1 MICRS
6 DVTGLLV
13 EMSAGKRSAMDALV
27 PLIYEELR
35 DLARRHLVREDT
47 GHTLNTTALVHEAYV
62 RLVDVERVQWQ
73 DRTHFFA
80 VASRV
85 MRRVL
90 IEYARARKRDK
101 RGGGQVPLPL
111 EERDLPVEANLD
123 ELLALDEALTR
134 LEARKERHCRV
145 VEHRFFAGL
154 TVEETAQALGVSVAT
169 VRLDWRLARAWLN
182 RELAADPAGMTDQG
196 R

>member
-13 EMSAGKRSAMDALV
+13 EMSAGKRGGMDALV

-169 VRLDWRLARAWLN
+169 VKLDWRLARAWLN

>member
-1 MICRS
+1 
-6 DVTGLLV
+6 
-13 EMSAGKRSAMDALV
+13 MDALV

-169 VRLDWRLARAWLN
+169 VKLDWRLARAWLN